1 MPYESTI
8 SDLKAAIS
16 RLETEKRH
24 IDEQLLALSSSLRY
38 FEALETGGEQP
49 VPKQSNSTQ
58 VHSDSSGRAQYQGT
72 DNNLRDA
79 MAEILAA
86 EGPLHRREI
95 YDRLM
100 RLGVPIGGQDPI
112 NNVGAHL
119 SIDSR
124 FENVGRGMWQLSEPG
139 DEADIGEND
148 SNEEEG
154 DVPW

>member
-1 MPYESTI
+1 MAYESTI
-8 SDLKAAIS
+8 NDLKAAIS

-24 IDEQLLALSSSLRY
+24 IDEQLHALDSSLRY
-38 FEALETGGEQP
+38 FESMQASSYQP
-49 VPKQSNSTQ
+49 SPQSQVPTQ
-58 VHSDSSGRAQYQGT
+58 ARSESSGRAQYQGA

-95 YDRLM
+95 YDRLV
-100 RLGVPIGGQDPI
+100 RLGVPIGGQEPI

-124 FENVGRGMWQLSEPG
+124 FENVGRGVWQLSEPG
-139 DEADIGEND
+139 EEADIGEND
-148 SNEEEG
+148 SNEEEE